1 MKKIN
6 VLSLFDGIAGAYVAL
21 ERAGFEINKYYSS
34 EIDKYAMG
42 IANFNNPDIVQL
54 GDIDNWKN
62 WNIEWNNIDLLI
74 GGSPCQNLSQAGD
87 GAGLNGKKSKL
98 FFTFIDIKNYLMSTN
113 KNAYFLLENVKMQKK
128 WQNIM
133 TRHIGFEPI
142 LINSSLVSAQNRKR
156 LYWSNFPIE
165 QPEDRNI
172 LLKNI
177 VLNKTYLD
185 INAVIEIDK
194 LIHSKEALVYM
205 NKNVS
210 GGRNHWDFLHHSDIK
225 NEKSSTVVANFF
237 KGVPYNVLKDWE
249 CVRKFHPI
257 EVERLQTF
265 PDGYTEYYFKNH
277 KLLNTSSTQRL
288 KTLGNSFTV
297 DVIAHILVYLRKDL
311 K

>member
-21 ERAGFEINKYYSS
+21 KRAGFEINKYYSS

-74 GGSPCQNLSQAGD
+74 GGSPCQNLSQAGN
-87 GAGLNGKKSKL
+87 GAGLNGEKSKL
-98 FFTFIDIKNYLMSTN
+98 FFTFIYIKNHLMSTN
-113 KNAYFLLENVKMQKK
+113 KNAYFLLENVKTPKK

-133 TRHIGFEPI
+133 TQH
-142 LINSSLVSAQNRKR
+142 
-156 LYWSNFPIE
+156 
-165 QPEDRNI
+165 
-172 LLKNI
+172 
-177 VLNKTYLD
+177 
-185 INAVIEIDK
+185 
-194 LIHSKEALVYM
+194 
-205 NKNVS
+205 
-210 GGRNHWDFLHHSDIK
+210 
-225 NEKSSTVVANFF
+225 
-237 KGVPYNVLKDWE
+237 NVLKDWG
-249 CVRKFHPI
+249 CVRKFHPV

-277 KLLNTSSTQRL
+277 KLLNTSNTQRL

-297 DVIAHILVYLRKDL
+297 DVIAHILAYLRKDL